1 MFPYAQVTGA
11 ARNVLLFNRLAA
23 EAGLAASAHRLLGK
37 PRQTDWPLH
46 FEGIVELLARGIP
59 RSETVEAVHLR
70 RSLDSVTSMGL
81 PVRAAVTPVNANG
94 VPAEWV
100 SAPSAERFENRS
112 TTGERTVLYLHGG
125 GYVSGSPRTHRALA
139 GELAHAAGARLLL
152 PAYRLAPEHPFPAAL
167 EDAWVAYWWLLSQG
181 MSPGQIVAAGDSAGG
196 GLALAL
202 LVALR
207 DAGIPLP
214 AGLVCISPWAD
225 LTLHGASVRA
235 NDGRDYLNAAA
246 IRAVAALYLN
256 GRDAHEALASPLFA
270 DLRGLPPTLIQA
282 GTAELLLDDSKRLA
296 RRAAAAGVPV
306 ELELWEN
313 MVHVWHFLY
322 PFEAKARHAIRRI
335 GAFVRARVAAESA
348 AGAEPVESTPWRA

>member
-1 MFPYAQVTGA
+1 MASYAQVTDA
-11 ARNVLLFNRLAA
+11 ARNILIFNRLAA

-37 PRQTDWPLH
+37 PRQTGWPIH

-81 PVRAAVTPVNANG
+81 PVRAAVTPVDANG

-100 SAPSAERFENRS
+100 SVPGAERLSSRS
-112 TTGERTVLYLHGG
+112 TGGGRTVLYLHGG

-167 EDAWVAYWWLLSQG
+167 EDAWVAYWWLLTQG
-181 MSPGQIVAAGDSAGG
+181 IPSGQIVVAGDSAGG

-202 LVALR
+202 LITLR
-207 DAGIPLP
+207 DAGVPLP
-214 AGLVCISPWAD
+214 AGLVCISPWVD
-225 LTLHGASVRA
+225 LTLHGASLRA

-246 IRAVAALYLN
+246 IRATAALYLN
-256 GRDAHEALASPLFA
+256 GRDAHEPLASPLFA
-270 DLRGLPPTLIQA
+270 DLGGLPATLIQA

-335 GAFVRARVAAESA
+335 GAFVCARVAADA
-348 AGAEPVESTPWRA
+348 APGMGQPTAVPWRA